1 MFKRPLTQSDILLI
15 AANLLPVVGAIFW
28 NWNAKE
34 IFLVYCLETIIIGI
48 LNLVKMAIVT
58 VVRKTD
64 TWYNQGSST
73 KQSGLFFMFFFLVHY
88 GLFVAVQM
96 GMFFGASGMGDGSDI
111 TVFNFFYKCGKH
123 IQRGFAGIMK
133 KKDSPWFYGTVYLI
147 Q

>member
-34 IFLVYCLETIIIGI
+34 MFLVYCLETIIIGV

-73 KQSGLFFMFFFLVHY
+73 SNPVFSLCLLLGPLRIICCRTNGNV
-88 GLFVAVQM
+88 
-96 GMFFGASGMGDGSDI
+96 FGAPGMGDGSDI
-111 TVFNFFYKCGKH
+111 TVLTSSINGLNC
-123 IQRGFAGIMK
+123 
-133 KKDSPWFYGTVYLI
+133 
-147 Q
+147 

>member
-1 MFKRPLTQSDILLI
+1 LI
-15 AANLLPVVGAIFW
+15 AANLVPVAGTLFW

-48 LNLVKMAIVT
+48 LNLVKMGIVT

-73 KQSGLFFMFFFLVHY
+73 KQSGLFFMFFFIMHY

-96 GMFFGASGMGDGSDI
+96 GIFFGASGIGMGLI
-111 TVFNFFYKCGKH
+111 L
-123 IQRGFAGIMK
+123 R
-133 KKDSPWFYGTVYLI
+133 YLI
-147 Q
+147 FFINGRSLLQKIR